1 MERTITADEA
11 RRLLEGTTPGPWND
25 VRIGSEGDGSACSHE
40 HQLCNVDGIAVAIIT
55 HDGATGALANDRLIG
70 AAPDLAAT
78 VIAQAEELEALRCA
92 ASKSVAVVVPRFGV
106 FAAILSNKHNR
117 GVELPG
123 GRVEDG
129 ESTFEAARRE
139 AHEELGVPV
148 KVSPLPLSEFLH
160 VFEGRLWCCTAYS
173 GDLEGA
179 HPRGSSEGD
188 ATWATR
194 AELLAGTYGNVVR
207 RILTAFDARV
217 KEGA

>member
-1 MERTITADEA
+1 MEQITADEV
-11 RRLLEGTTPGPWND
+11 RKLLEGTTPGPWQTRVGHTLD
-25 VRIGSEGDGSACSHE
+25 VGETIIIESAP
-40 HQLCNVDGIAVAIIT
+40 VDIDVAIVIE
-55 HDGATGALANDRLIG
+55 TGNPVDAKDAALIA
-70 AAPDLAAT
+70 AAPTLAAT
-78 VIAQAEELEALRCA
+78 VIAQAGELEALRCA
-92 ASKSVAVVVPRFGV
+92 ASKSVAVVVPSCNV
-106 FAAILSNKHNR
+106 FAAILSNKHGR

-148 KVSPLPLSEFLH
+148 KVSPIALGEFMH
-160 VFEGRLWCCTAYS
+160 VFEGRLWCCTAYA
-173 GDLEGA
+173 GDIEGA

-194 AELLAGTYGNVVR
+194 AELLAGTYGAVVR

-217 KEGA
+217 KGGA